1 MSLGFQRSVLTKLG
15 TLIEKRDETLA
26 ILRVLLLN
34 ATRGVNENEMLED
47 ILPSPLDSTE
57 DLQELCSRLN
67 DEEFRK
73 KMVRGFYNDK
83 IEHTNTSHVFI
94 VKRC

>member
-1 MSLGFQRSVLTKLG
+1 M
-15 TLIEKRDETLA
+15 IEKHDETLA
-26 ILRVLLLN
+26 ILRVLLS

-94 VKRC
+94 VKHVAKEL